1 MQSLRGMA
9 WARFARWCPPFVAC
23 LLLASWINGSGCTP
37 AADSTTAPPA
47 VRRTDESPAAATLTV
62 PQPSAE
68 LESLPLGELAQVEAG
83 PQPAPAPVAPP
94 VAPDKLE
101 QETWDIVFF
110 QGAKVGYGMM
120 SVSRIREGE
129 RELLRIDGLQ
139 HLSLKRFGQAN
150 EQEIKLTSIET
161 LTGEVVRFEAQTA
174 VGPSPISV
182 RGEVRGGELVIDS
195 TTEGRTTNRK
205 MPWKKGVGGFF
216 ALELSLLRK
225 PLQPGEKRKIEMLA
239 PPLLN
244 QVELATLDLTARELG
259 PTKLLGGTF
268 QLLKVDSVATLP
280 GNVKLDSVMWVDR
293 QGNSLKSVVPAVR
306 QETFRTTKDIAL
318 GESTDNHVDLGF
330 DTMVRVEGRSIPRP
344 HDTKRVKYRVT
355 LNDGDPA
362 SIFSSGS
369 TQTVVSAGPNE
380 VEVTVLALASDATVG
395 VKSTPNG
402 ANQIEPTDDDRKPN
416 GLIQSDDPVIV
427 AMAKQA
433 AGNNTDPWRT
443 AQALERYVH
452 DNIKAKNFS
461 QAFATAAE
469 VAKSLEGDCTEHA
482 VLLAALARARGIP
495 ARVVIGLI
503 FVPSAGGFGYHMW
516 TEVFVDGHW
525 VPLDA
530 TLGRGGIGAAHL
542 KLTHSS
548 LAEASAY
555 SCFLPVATVLG
566 RLKIEVLEVE

>member
-1 MQSLRGMA
+1 M
-9 WARFARWCPPFVAC
+9 
-23 LLLASWINGSGCTP
+23 ASWINGTGCTP
-37 AADSTTAPPA
+37 AADSTPAPA
-47 VRRTDESPAAATLTV
+47 VVR
-62 PQPSAE
+62 QPSEVAPTLSTTANE
-68 LESLPLGELAQVEAG
+68 QVVLPEPLPLGELAQADAT
-83 PQPAPAPVAPP
+83 PQAAPLSSG
-94 VAPDKLE
+94 KLE
-101 QETWDIVFF
+101 QETWDVVFF
-110 QGAKVGYGMM
+110 QGAKVGYGRMA
-120 SVSRIREGE
+120 VSRLREGD
-129 RELLRIDGLQ
+129 RDLLRIDGLQ

-161 LTGEVVRFEAQTA
+161 PQGEVIRFEAQTA

-182 RGEVRGGELVIDS
+182 RGEVRAGELVVDS

-216 ALELSLLRK
+216 ALEMSLLRK
-225 PLQPGEKRKIEMLA
+225 PLVPGEKRRIEMLA

-244 QVELATLDLTARELG
+244 QVELATLDLTAREFE
-259 PTKLLGGTF
+259 PTKLLGGNF
-268 QLLKVDSVATLP
+268 QLLRVDSRATLP
-280 GNVKLDSVMWVDR
+280 GNVTLDSVMWTDR
-293 QGNSLKSVVPAVR
+293 LGNLLKSVVPAVR
-306 QETFRTTKDIAL
+306 QETFRTTKDVAL
-318 GESTDNHVDLGF
+318 GEPTDGQVDLGF

-355 LNDGDPA
+355 LADGDPA

-369 TQTVVSAGPNE
+369 TQTV
-380 VEVTVLALASDATVG
+380 AST
-395 VKSTPNG
+395 G
-402 ANQIEPTDDDRKPN
+402 ANQAEVMVISLAPNATAGAKGTPRGENQAVPTDDDRKPN
-416 GLIQSDDPVIV
+416 GLIQSDDPIIV
-427 AMAKQA
+427 AMAKEA
-433 AGNNTDPWRT
+433 AGNNTDHWRT
-443 AQALERYVH
+443 AVALEQYVH
-452 DNIKAKNFS
+452 ENIKAKNFS

-469 VAKSLEGDCTEHA
+469 VAKTLEGDCTEHA

-503 FVPSAGGFGYHMW
+503 FVPSAAGFGYHMW
-516 TEVFVDGHW
+516 TEVFVGGQW